1 MEQVVNITKTV
12 QDYIACVSTNK
23 KMLIFKSTELPNLSK
38 GGGVV
43 LQKTK
48 IDYFLSDIQT
58 FMLKDGI
65 LWKIGSQERNLKD
78 LSYWIGKRAQTGKK
92 TPSRFNKDLKFLN
105 EIK

>member
-1 MEQVVNITKTV
+1 MAKEIRRGMFIILISCGRLFDIVMPWSLTV
-12 QDYIACVSTNK
+12 AQI
-23 KMLIFKSTELPNLSK
+23 IP
-38 GGGVV
+38 
-43 LQKTK
+43 
-48 IDYFLSDIQT
+48 IQT

-105 EIK
+105 EIKK